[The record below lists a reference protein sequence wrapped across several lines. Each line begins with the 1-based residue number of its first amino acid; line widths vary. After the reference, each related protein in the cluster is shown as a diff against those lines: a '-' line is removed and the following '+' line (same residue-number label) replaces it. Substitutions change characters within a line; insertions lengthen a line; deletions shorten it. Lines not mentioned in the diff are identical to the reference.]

1 MRTFY
6 EGNCAPIWRFHQAIW
21 NDFSA
26 RMDWCVK
33 PFTAANRP
41 PLIFPMVRKVRQGNR
56 TLTCCQAN
64 DLREEADI
72 PAGHATFHGDAFFV
86 GVLL

>member
-41 PLIFPMVRKVRQGNR
+41 PF
-56 TLTCCQAN
+56 
-64 DLREEADI
+64 DLSD
-72 PAGHATFHGDAFFV
+72 GT
-86 GVLL
+86 